1 MNLSPLTS
9 VVGKLSAPAFRQG
22 FKAMLPF
29 WLSAGPVALAYVLAA
44 RNAGLSDFQIQLM
57 SLTVYSS
64 AAQIAMVQLLAGG
77 ASALTIFATAVVINV
92 HQIVYGFS
100 LTRHLTFTR
109 LEKALAAFA
118 LTDATY
124 GITIAA
130 KENRSVQ
137 FLFGAECSIYMAWN
151 MLTCAAL
158 LAGQILAAFKGLPLD
173 FLVPLTFFVLLIGL
187 VETPIDL
194 TVVLYS
200 VVFAIFLVLAGLG
213 EYTVIMVSIT
223 GPLVGLG
230 IGQIRNAKPRFHRE
244 QE

>member
-1 MNLSPLTS
+1 MNLPGVIS
-9 VVGKLSAPAFRQG
+9 VVAAPAFRQG

-64 AAQIAMVQLLAGG
+64 AAQIAMVQLLASG
-77 ASALTIFATAVVINV
+77 ASSLTIFATALMINV
-92 HQIVYGFS
+92 HQIAYGFS
-100 LTRHLTFTR
+100 LTRHLRFTR

-124 GITIAA
+124 GITIAS

-151 MLTCAAL
+151 ILTAAAL

-173 FLVPLTFFVLLIGL
+173 FLVPLTFSVLLIGII
-187 VETPIDL
+187 ETRTDL
-194 TVVLYS
+194 TVVIYS
-200 VVFAIFLVLAGLG
+200 VAFSIFLGAIGLG
-213 EYTVIMVSIT
+213 EYTVILVSAT
-223 GPLVGLG
+223 GPLLGLG
-230 IGQIRNAKPRFHRE
+230 IEQIRKAKPHFNRE
-244 QE
+244 QR

>member
-1 MNLSPLTS
+1 MNLPGVIS
-9 VVGKLSAPAFRQG
+9 VFTAPTFRQG

-57 SLTVYSS
+57 SLTVYSA
-64 AAQIAMVQLLAGG
+64 AAQIAMVQLLASG
-77 ASALTIFATAVVINV
+77 ASALTICATALVINI

-100 LTRHLTFTR
+100 LTRHLRFTR

-130 KENRSVQ
+130 KEHRSVQ

-151 MLTCAAL
+151 ILTAVAL

-173 FLVPLTFFVLLIGL
+173 FLVPLTFFVLLMGII
-187 VETPIDL
+187 ETPTDL
-194 TVVLYS
+194 TVVIYA
-200 VVFAIFLVLAGLG
+200 VAFAIFLGAIGLG
-213 EYTVIMVSIT
+213 EFTVILVSIT
-223 GPLVGLG
+223 GPLIGLG

-244 QE
+244 QQ